1 MKSGKKL
8 FIAKFKSL
16 FMMYTAWKVSKYGP
30 FHCYY
35 KPPEPLQSSKGE
47 YFTFH
52 AVEIVY
58 TLTYYSVNENV
69 AVGKMY
75 CFFLFF

>member
-30 FHCYY
+30 FSGPY
-35 KPPEPLQSSKGE
+35 LDA
-47 YFTFH
+47 FH

-69 AVGKMY
+69 AVGKMD